1 MRSRKKLLLLS
12 LAVLVSAVA
21 GWGKFRK
28 ECSRC
33 ITQHK
38 DALGRQIGHA
48 LIERLDESGAMKSI
62 ELPEYR
68 VRDTWPMNYELH
80 FWPGLTSPG
89 AEEGKVPECV
99 AYFIARP
106 SYPEWLGRLGIA
118 PRNEELLYLRRD
130 LSIGW
135 GRRDKVSDVTSGWE

>member
-1 MRSRKKLLLLS
+1 MRMRKKILLAAIAIATTAL
-12 LAVLVSAVA
+12 A

-28 ECSRC
+28 EYSRC

-38 DALGRQIGHA
+38 DALGRQIGDA
-48 LIERLDESGAMKSI
+48 LIERLDESGATESI

-80 FWPGLTSPG
+80 FWPGLTTPG
-89 AEEGKVPECV
+89 AEEEKFPECV

-118 PRNEELLYLRRD
+118 PRYEELLYLRRD
-130 LSIGW
+130 LSVGW
-135 GRRDKVSDVTSGWE
+135 ASRDKLSDVTLGWE

>member
-1 MRSRKKLLLLS
+1 MRTRKSILLAAIAI
-12 LAVLVSAVA
+12 AVPALA

-38 DALGRQIGHA
+38 EALGRQIGHA
-48 LIERLDESGAMKSI
+48 LLERLDESGPKESI
-62 ELPEYR
+62 ALPDYR
-68 VRDTWPMNYELH
+68 VLNPWPMNYELH
-80 FWPGLTSPG
+80 FWPGLTTPG
-89 AEEGKVPECV
+89 AEEGTFPESV

-130 LSIGW
+130 LSVGW
-135 GRRDKVSDVTSGWE
+135 GPRDKLSDVTLVWE

>member
-1 MRSRKKLLLLS
+1 MRMRKKILLAAIAIATMAL
-12 LAVLVSAVA
+12 A

-28 ECSRC
+28 EYSRC

-38 DALGRQIGHA
+38 DALGRQIGDA
-48 LIERLDESGAMKSI
+48 LIERLDESGATESI

-80 FWPGLTSPG
+80 FWPGLTTPG
-89 AEEGKVPECV
+89 AEEEKFPECV

-118 PRNEELLYLRRD
+118 PRYEELLYLRRD
-130 LSIGW
+130 LSVGW
-135 GRRDKVSDVTSGWE
+135 ASRDKLSDVTLGWE

>member
-1 MRSRKKLLLLS
+1 MRIRNKVLLSS
-12 LAVLVSAVA
+12 LAVAVSAGA

-48 LIERLDESGAMKSI
+48 LCDRLDGSEASESI
-62 ELPEYR
+62 ELTEYR
-68 VRDTWPMNYELH
+68 VRDTWPMNYQLH
-80 FWPGLTSPG
+80 LWPGLTTLG
-89 AEEGKVPECV
+89 AEEEKFPECV

-118 PRNEELLYLRRD
+118 PHNEELLYLRRD
-130 LSIGW
+130 LSVGW
-135 GRRDKVSDVTSGWE
+135 GRRDKLSEVTLGWE